1 VLTNNGPS
9 TAKTG
14 HEVIITEKPDGLVIA
29 GGDITVTSGNATF
42 DGVYDAATG
51 VFTIEVSN
59 EVNVGGTIEL
69 NITGHV
75 PANATGTVKN
85 GIEVDDD
92 EDETPP
98 IPVDNKSNL
107 SITKV
112 ADQARVTAGAT
123 TTFTVT
129 ITNNGPSDIAS
140 GKVINL
146 SEIPSEGLAITG
158 YEVTSGNGAAVG
170 TGNTATVTTNANIA
184 VGGTIIVK
192 VAAAVAT
199 DAPATISNA
208 IKVWG
213 PDKPTTEDPDDEDET
228 PEIPVDRESVLSI
241 TKVADEAVVKAGE
254 STTFTVTI
262 TNNGPSDIA
271 NGKVI
276 NLGEIPSAGLTIT
289 NYEVTSGNAEADGTG
304 NTATVTT
311 STAVAVGGTI
321 TMTVTAD
328 VDEEAPAT
336 ITNGIKVWGPDKP
349 TTEDP
354 DDEDET
360 PEIPVEFPLVEAVDD
375 LAEVKAGDMV
385 KIPVLAN
392 DIVNDV
398 RWDIDPSTVELVQG
412 PTGGRVEVLSS
423 GEVEF
428 YAPTDN
434 LDPVTFTYRVQDI
447 KGKFSNDATVTV
459 TILPNPLEIPNVI
472 TPNDDGYNDYFVING
487 LEMYDKVSLSIIN
500 RWGNEIYFNEN
511 YDNTWGGLGLN
522 DGTYYYVLKTTMDGK
537 TESHKGWVLIKS
549 K

>member
-1 VLTNNGPS
+1 
-9 TAKTG
+9 
-14 HEVIITEKPDGLVIA
+14 
-29 GGDITVTSGNATF
+29 
-42 DGVYDAATG
+42 
-51 VFTIEVSN
+51 IEVSN